1 MEEPVDYSQLCLSLP
16 DLRGQVAYVTGA
28 GTGHGRACSKLMAA
42 AGATIIAGHHQNFP
56 LVQTLV
62 QEIEAAG
69 GRARCAAL
77 DVRSEQSVMQ
87 WFDFGASHGAPN
99 ILVNTTNNIG
109 AVPFIETELDFWNR
123 SHEINLRGVFICM
136 REGLKAMLAAK
147 RGGCIVNVTSI
158 ASARPVRYGH
168 AAYSSAKA
176 GVNMLTSVAAYE
188 HTKDGIRANTLA
200 TGSIITED
208 VHTPDP
214 AHRSDLP
221 GVAPERSLMGRGS
234 PQDVAAAA
242 LFLAGP
248 GGRYINGQTLFVDG
262 GYMVS

>member
-1 MEEPVDYSQLCLSLP
+1 VEESFDYSQLCMSLP
-16 DLRGQVAYVTGA
+16 DLQGQVAYVTGA

-42 AGATIIAGHHQNFP
+42 AGATIVAGHHENLP
-56 LVQTLV
+56 SVETLV
-62 QEIEAAG
+62 REIAAAG
-69 GRARCAAL
+69 GSAKCAPL
-77 DVRSEQSVMQ
+77 DVRSEQSVTQ
-87 WFDFGASHGAPN
+87 WFDFAASHGAPN

-109 AVPFIETELDFWNR
+109 AVPFIDTEVDFWNR
-123 SHEINLRGVFICM
+123 SHEINLRGVFMCM
-136 REGLKAMLAAK
+136 REALKAMLAA
-147 RGGCIVNVTSI
+147 RCGGCIINITSI

-168 AAYSSAKA
+168 AVYSSAKA

-208 VHTPDP
+208 VASPDP
-214 AHRSDLP
+214 AHRGDLP
-221 GVAPERSLMGRGS
+221 GIGLGRSLMGQGS

-248 GGRYINGQTLFVDG
+248 GGRYINGQTIFVDG
-262 GYMVS
+262 GYMIS